1 MEDLK
6 MNEVERKKIL
16 RVLSVMVLLNITL
29 VLYLSYFQ
37 IFQADKIKQNSYN
50 KRLWANEDKVLRGS
64 FYDRNKKI
72 LVYSVKDEEEK
83 INRIYKYDHLYS
95 HIIGYSS
102 REYGKAG
109 LEKSYNSYLIDDGK
123 FFDING
129 VKDLLD
135 KESIGNDVILTIDH
149 DMQLKTRELMLGK
162 KGSII
167 TMNPQT
173 GEIYSM
179 ISMPDFNV
187 NTLKDD
193 WPKIIDDTNSPLL
206 NRAIQGLYPPGS
218 TFKIITAL
226 SSLQNNIINDD
237 FLCSGST
244 TINGY
249 TIRDYDSKSHG
260 HVDLNK
266 AFRVSCNTYFAEMAV
281 QLGQSNILQTAEKFN
296 FNKDFDFDLDIKK
309 SSFPTDKMDKT
320 ELAASGIGQ
329 GKILATPLEMLMVAS
344 GIANDGNIVK
354 PHLVSKVL
362 THDGILVK
370 SNDIEIISN
379 VGSYD
384 KVEQIKNMM
393 VEVVENGTGTQAKI
407 GGISVAGKTGTAE
420 NASGNNHAWFVGFA
434 PAKDPKIAVVVLLE
448 EEGSTGGSKAAPIA
462 RELIKFALNNI
473 K

>member
-281 QLGQSNILQTAEKFN
+281 QLGQSNILQTAEKFY

>member
-1 MEDLK
+1 
-6 MNEVERKKIL
+6 MNDVEKKKIL
-16 RVLSVMVLLNITL
+16 RVLSLMILLNVTL

-37 IFQADKIKQNSYN
+37 IFQADKIKQSSYN

-72 LVYSVKDEEEK
+72 LVYSEKDEEEK

-102 REYGKAG
+102 KEYGKAG
-109 LEKSYNSYLIDDGK
+109 LEKSYNSYLLDEGN
-123 FFDING
+123 FFDISG
-129 VKDLLD
+129 VKELLD
-135 KESIGNDVILTIDH
+135 KESIGNDIVLTIDH

-167 TMNPQT
+167 TMNPKT

-193 WPKIIDDTNSPLL
+193 WDKIIDDTNSPLL
-206 NRAIQGLYPPGS
+206 NRATQGLYPPGS

-226 SSLQNNIINDD
+226 SSLQNNIDNDD
-237 FLCSGST
+237 FTCTGST

-260 HVDLNK
+260 IVDMNE
-266 AFRVSCNTYFAEMAV
+266 AFRVSCNTYFAEIAV
-281 QLGQSNILQTAEKFN
+281 KLGQSNILQTSEKFY

-309 SSFPTDKMDKT
+309 SSFPTNKMDKT

-344 GIANDGNIVK
+344 GIVNDGNIVK

-370 SNDIEIISN
+370 SNDIEILSN
-379 VGSYD
+379 AGSHND
-384 KVEQIKNMM
+384 VEQIKNMM

-407 GGISVAGKTGTAE
+407 NGITVAGKTGTAE

-434 PAKDPKIAVVVLLE
+434 PAEDPKIAVVVLLE

-462 RELIKFALNNI
+462 RELIKFGLNNI

>member
-1 MEDLK
+1 

-281 QLGQSNILQTAEKFN
+281 QLGQSNILQTAEKFY

-407 GGISVAGKTGTAE
+407 DGISVAGKTGTAE

-462 RELIKFALNNI
+462 RELIKFGLNNI

>member
-1 MEDLK
+1 M
-6 MNEVERKKIL
+6 MNEIERKKIL
-16 RVLSVMVLLNITL
+16 RVLSVMVLLNVTL
-29 VLYLSYFQ
+29 VFYLTYFQ

-50 KRLWANEDKVLRGS
+50 KRLWANEDKVIRGS
-64 FYDRNKKI
+64 FYDRNKEI
-72 LVYSVKDEEEK
+72 LVYSVKDDEEN

-109 LEKSYNSYLIDDGK
+109 LEKSYNSYLLDDGN
-123 FFDING
+123 FFDLTG
-129 VKDLLD
+129 VKELLD
-135 KESIGNDVILTIDH
+135 KERVGNDIVLTIDH
-149 DMQLKTRELMLGK
+149 DMQLKSRELLLGK

-167 TMNPQT
+167 TMNPKT

-187 NTLKDD
+187 NTLKED
-193 WPKIIDDTNSPLL
+193 WEKIIEDTNSPLL
-206 NRAIQGLYPPGS
+206 NRATQGLYPPGS

-226 SSLQNNIINDD
+226 SSLQNNINNND
-237 FLCSGST
+237 FICTGST

-249 TIRDYDSKSHG
+249 TISDYEAKSHG
-260 HVDLNK
+260 IVDMNE
-266 AFRVSCNTYFAEMAV
+266 AFTESCNTYFAEMAV
-281 QLGQSNILQTAEKFN
+281 NLGQSNILNTAEKFY
-296 FNKDFDFDLDIKK
+296 FNKEFDFDLDLKK
-309 SSFPTDKMDKT
+309 SSFPTERMDST
-320 ELAASGIGQ
+320 ELAVSGIGQ

-354 PHLVSKVL
+354 PHLVSKIL

-370 SNDIEIISN
+370 SSDIEILSN
-379 VGSYD
+379 VGSHGD
-384 KVEQIKNMM
+384 IEQIKNMM

-407 GGISVAGKTGTAE
+407 NGITVAGKTGTAE

-434 PAKDPKIAVVVLLE
+434 PAEDPKIAVVVLLE

-462 RELIKFALNNI
+462 GELIKFGLNNI

>member
-281 QLGQSNILQTAEKFN
+281 QLGQSNILQTAEKFY

-407 GGISVAGKTGTAE
+407 DGISVAGKTGTAE

>member
-462 RELIKFALNNI
+462 RELIKFGLNNI

>member
-281 QLGQSNILQTAEKFN
+281 QLGQSNILQTAEKFY

-407 GGISVAGKTGTAE
+407 DGISVAGKTGTAE

-462 RELIKFALNNI
+462 RELIKFGLNNI

>member
-281 QLGQSNILQTAEKFN
+281 QLGQSNILQTAEKFY

-462 RELIKFALNNI
+462 RELIKFGLNNI

>member
-1 MEDLK
+1 
-6 MNEVERKKIL
+6 MNDVEKKKIL
-16 RVLSVMVLLNITL
+16 RVLSLMILLNVTL

-37 IFQADKIKQNSYN
+37 IFQADKIKQSSYN

-64 FYDRNKKI
+64 FYDRNKKV
-72 LVYSVKDEEEK
+72 LVYSEKDEEEK

-102 REYGKAG
+102 KEYGKAG
-109 LEKSYNSYLIDDGK
+109 LEKSYNSYLLDEGN
-123 FFDING
+123 FFDISG
-129 VKDLLD
+129 VKELLD
-135 KESIGNDVILTIDH
+135 KESIGNDIVLTIDH
-149 DMQLKTRELMLGK
+149 DMQLKTRELLLGK

-167 TMNPQT
+167 TMNPKT

-193 WPKIIDDTNSPLL
+193 WDKIIDDTNSPLL
-206 NRAIQGLYPPGS
+206 NRATQGLYPPGS

-226 SSLQNNIINDD
+226 SSLQNNIDNDD
-237 FLCSGST
+237 FTCTGST

-260 HVDLNK
+260 IVDMNE
-266 AFRVSCNTYFAEMAV
+266 AFRVSCNTYFAEIAV
-281 QLGQSNILQTAEKFN
+281 KLGQSNILQTSEKFY

-309 SSFPTDKMDKT
+309 SSFPTNKMDKT

-370 SNDIEIISN
+370 SNDIEILSN
-379 VGSYD
+379 AGSHND
-384 KVEQIKNMM
+384 VEQIKNMM

-407 GGISVAGKTGTAE
+407 NGITVAGKTGTAE

-434 PAKDPKIAVVVLLE
+434 PAEDPKIAVVVLLE

-462 RELIKFALNNI
+462 GELIKFGLNNI

>member
-1 MEDLK
+1 

-281 QLGQSNILQTAEKFN
+281 QLGQSNILQTAEKFY

-329 GKILATPLEMLMVAS
+329 GKIL
-344 GIANDGNIVK
+344 
-354 PHLVSKVL
+354 
-362 THDGILVK
+362 
-370 SNDIEIISN
+370 EIGRAH
-379 VGSYD
+379 V
-384 KVEQIKNMM
+384 
-393 VEVVENGTGTQAKI
+393 
-407 GGISVAGKTGTAE
+407 
-420 NASGNNHAWFVGFA
+420 
-434 PAKDPKIAVVVLLE
+434 
-448 EEGSTGGSKAAPIA
+448 
-462 RELIKFALNNI
+462 
-473 K
+473 

>member
-1 MEDLK
+1 
-6 MNEVERKKIL
+6 
-16 RVLSVMVLLNITL
+16 
-29 VLYLSYFQ
+29 
-37 IFQADKIKQNSYN
+37 
-50 KRLWANEDKVLRGS
+50 
-64 FYDRNKKI
+64 
-72 LVYSVKDEEEK
+72 
-83 INRIYKYDHLYS
+83 
-95 HIIGYSS
+95 
-102 REYGKAG
+102 
-109 LEKSYNSYLIDDGK
+109 
-123 FFDING
+123 
-129 VKDLLD
+129 
-135 KESIGNDVILTIDH
+135 
-149 DMQLKTRELMLGK
+149 
-162 KGSII
+162 
-167 TMNPQT
+167 
-173 GEIYSM
+173 
-179 ISMPDFNV
+179 
-187 NTLKDD
+187 
-193 WPKIIDDTNSPLL
+193 
-206 NRAIQGLYPPGS
+206 
-218 TFKIITAL
+218 
-226 SSLQNNIINDD
+226 
-237 FLCSGST
+237 
-244 TINGY
+244 
-249 TIRDYDSKSHG
+249 
-260 HVDLNK
+260 
-266 AFRVSCNTYFAEMAV
+266 MAV
-281 QLGQSNILQTAEKFN
+281 QLGQSNILQTAEKFY

-407 GGISVAGKTGTAE
+407 DGISVAGKTGTAE

-462 RELIKFALNNI
+462 RELIKFGLNNI

>member
-1 MEDLK
+1 
-6 MNEVERKKIL
+6 MNDVEKKKIL
-16 RVLSVMVLLNITL
+16 RVLSLMVLLNVTL

-37 IFQADKIKQNSYN
+37 IFQADKIKQSSYN

-64 FYDRNKKI
+64 FYDRNKKV
-72 LVYSVKDEEEK
+72 LAYSEKDEEEK

-109 LEKSYNSYLIDDGK
+109 LEKSYNSYLLDEGN
-123 FFDING
+123 FFDISG
-129 VKDLLD
+129 VKELLD
-135 KESIGNDVILTIDH
+135 KESIGNDIVLTIDH
-149 DMQLKTRELMLGK
+149 DMQLKTRELLLGK

-167 TMNPQT
+167 TMNPKT

-193 WPKIIDDTNSPLL
+193 WDKIIDDTNSPLL
-206 NRAIQGLYPPGS
+206 NRATQGLYPPGS

-226 SSLQNNIINDD
+226 SSLQNNIDNDD
-237 FLCSGST
+237 FTCTGST

-260 HVDLNK
+260 IVDMNE
-266 AFRVSCNTYFAEMAV
+266 AFRVSCNTYFAEIAV
-281 QLGQSNILQTAEKFN
+281 KLGQSNILQTSEKFY
-296 FNKDFDFDLDIKK
+296 FNKDFDFDLDLKK
-309 SSFPTDKMDKT
+309 SSFPTNKMDST

-370 SNDIEIISN
+370 SNDIEILSN
-379 VGSYD
+379 AGSHND
-384 KVEQIKNMM
+384 VEQIKNMM

-407 GGISVAGKTGTAE
+407 NGITVAGKTGTAE

-434 PAKDPKIAVVVLLE
+434 PAEDPKIAVVVLLE

-462 RELIKFALNNI
+462 GELIKFGLNNI

>member
-1 MEDLK
+1 
-6 MNEVERKKIL
+6 
-16 RVLSVMVLLNITL
+16 
-29 VLYLSYFQ
+29 
-37 IFQADKIKQNSYN
+37 
-50 KRLWANEDKVLRGS
+50 
-64 FYDRNKKI
+64 
-72 LVYSVKDEEEK
+72 VKDEEEK

-281 QLGQSNILQTAEKFN
+281 QLGQSNILQTAEKFY

-407 GGISVAGKTGTAE
+407 DGISVAGKTGTAE

-462 RELIKFALNNI
+462 RELIKFGLNNI

>member
-1 MEDLK
+1 
-6 MNEVERKKIL
+6 MNDVEKKKIL
-16 RVLSVMVLLNITL
+16 RVLSLMVLLNVTL

-37 IFQADKIKQNSYN
+37 IFQADKIKQSSYN

-64 FYDRNKKI
+64 FYDRNKKV
-72 LVYSVKDEEEK
+72 LVYSEKDEEEK

-109 LEKSYNSYLIDDGK
+109 LEKSYNSYLLDEGN
-123 FFDING
+123 FFDISG
-129 VKDLLD
+129 VKELLD
-135 KESIGNDVILTIDH
+135 KESIGNDIVLTIDH
-149 DMQLKTRELMLGK
+149 DMQLKTRELLLGK

-167 TMNPQT
+167 TMNPKT

-193 WPKIIDDTNSPLL
+193 WDKIIDDTNSPLL
-206 NRAIQGLYPPGS
+206 NRATQGLYPPGS

-226 SSLQNNIINDD
+226 SSLQNNIDNDD
-237 FLCSGST
+237 FTCTGST

-260 HVDLNK
+260 IVDMNE
-266 AFRVSCNTYFAEMAV
+266 AFRVSCNTYFAEIAV
-281 QLGQSNILQTAEKFN
+281 KLGQSNILQTSEKFY

-309 SSFPTDKMDKT
+309 SSFPTNKMDKT

-370 SNDIEIISN
+370 SNDIEILSN
-379 VGSYD
+379 AGSHND
-384 KVEQIKNMM
+384 VEQIKNMM

-407 GGISVAGKTGTAE
+407 NGITVAGKTGTAE

-434 PAKDPKIAVVVLLE
+434 PAEDPKIAVVVLLE

-462 RELIKFALNNI
+462 GELIKFGLNNI

>member
-1 MEDLK
+1 
-6 MNEVERKKIL
+6 MNDVEKKKIL
-16 RVLSVMVLLNITL
+16 RVLSLMILLNVTL

-37 IFQADKIKQNSYN
+37 IFQADKIKQSSYN

-64 FYDRNKKI
+64 FYDRNKKV
-72 LVYSVKDEEEK
+72 LAYSEKDEEEK

-109 LEKSYNSYLIDDGK
+109 LEKSYNSYLLDEGN
-123 FFDING
+123 FFDISG
-129 VKDLLD
+129 VKELLD
-135 KESIGNDVILTIDH
+135 KESIGNDIVLTIDH
-149 DMQLKTRELMLGK
+149 DMQLKTRELLLGK

-167 TMNPQT
+167 TMNPKT

-193 WPKIIDDTNSPLL
+193 WDKIIDDTNSPLL
-206 NRAIQGLYPPGS
+206 NRATQGLYPPGS

-226 SSLQNNIINDD
+226 SSLQNNIDNDD
-237 FLCSGST
+237 FTCTGST

-260 HVDLNK
+260 IVDMNE
-266 AFRVSCNTYFAEMAV
+266 AFRVSCNTYFAEIAV
-281 QLGQSNILQTAEKFN
+281 KLGQSNILQTSEKFY
-296 FNKDFDFDLDIKK
+296 FNKDFDFDLDLKK
-309 SSFPTDKMDKT
+309 SSFPTNKMDST

-370 SNDIEIISN
+370 SNDIEILSN
-379 VGSYD
+379 AGSHND
-384 KVEQIKNMM
+384 VEQIKNMM

-407 GGISVAGKTGTAE
+407 NGITVAGKTGTAE

-434 PAKDPKIAVVVLLE
+434 PAEDPKIAVVVLLE

-462 RELIKFALNNI
+462 GELIKFGLNNI

>member
-1 MEDLK
+1 

-281 QLGQSNILQTAEKFN
+281 QLGQSNILQTAEKFY

-407 GGISVAGKTGTAE
+407 DGISVAGKTGTAE